1 MISKKTNEL
10 ATTDEKNAEAQ
21 EDLADTKKTLS
32 ADQAFLAKL
41 KEQCSLID
49 VQFAERTKTRQL
61 EMEAVSKAM
70 AVLSSDDARDLSSKT
85 LGFVQTRSA
94 AQSRRRTEAS
104 KVLSTVAQKT
114 HNANIAKLA
123 SAVKLDGFG
132 HIRKMLAAM
141 IKDIA

>member
-32 ADQAFLAKL
+32 ADQAFLANL
-41 KEQCSLID
+41 KEQRSIID
-49 VQFAERTKTRQL
+49 AQFAERTKTRQL

-70 AVLSSDDARDLSSKT
+70 AVLSSDDARDLSSKP

-94 AQSRRRTEAS
+94 AHSRRRSEAS
-104 KVLSTVAQKT
+104 RVLSTVAQKT
-114 HNANIAKLA
+114 HNPRLA
-123 SAVKLDGFG
+123 ALALRVKLDGFKTV
-132 HIRKMLAAM
+132 IVSLEKM
-141 IKDIA
+141 IKDIS